1 MRRVSPKHSER
12 ELYMYDV
19 TMVKA
24 PKPQGFVTFEVDTFD
39 HTTEGVQVNSTKR
52 SK

>member
-19 TMVKA
+19 TMVGSQ
-24 PKPQGFVTFEVDTFD
+24 PQGFVTFEVDTFD
-39 HTTEGVQVNSTKR
+39 HTEDGTRRTL
-52 SK
+52 